1 MIGTGIAGLTCAH
14 LLRARGELTVF
25 EADTRIG
32 GHVNTVAVDD
42 PHGVRHVDTG
52 FIVHN
57 DRNYPLFTALLDEL
71 EIPSDEAEMG
81 MSIAAPGGG
90 FEFANTSRGLFA
102 QRSNLVH
109 PRFWRLIRDQL
120 RFNREARAMI
130 GRDDAPSVGEFLR
143 DGGYSRWFVERVIAP
158 EISAVWS
165 ADPEAIWEFP
175 ISFLAEFLSNHG
187 QLGLRG
193 RPRWRTISGG
203 SHRYVDRLTR
213 PFAARIRTGSPVTRV
228 ERLGGKVAVQAG
240 DAPADLFDEV
250 VIATHPDQALRM
262 LTDPSVAERE
272 VLGAFDYRPNEA
284 VLHTDASLMPRRRRA
299 WASWNFHLAAQ
310 RTGDPSPGTR
320 VTYWM
325 NNLQRLEAARD
336 YFVTLNWRERV
347 DPERVIEVIEYAHP
361 QITHRSVAAQRRWEE
376 ISGAGPVHY
385 CGAYWRWGFHE
396 DGCWSGHRA
405 AEAVGQRLAVSE
417 PLSVAA

>member
-1 MIGTGIAGLTCAH
+1 M
-14 LLRARGELTVF
+14 
-25 EADTRIG
+25 
-32 GHVNTVAVDD
+32 NTVAVED
-42 PHGVRHVDTG
+42 PRGERHVDTG

-57 DRNYPLFTALLDEL
+57 DRNYPLFTALLRDL
-71 EIPSDEAEMG
+71 EWTPMLRRWG
-81 MSIAAPGGG
+81 CRCRYRGGG
-90 FEFANTSRGLFA
+90 FEFANTARGLFA
-102 QRSNLVH
+102 QRSNLVQ

-165 ADPEAIWEFP
+165 ADPAAIWEFP

-187 QLGLRG
+187 QLGAPRQAAMADDLGGIAALRRAPDPTVRGADPDGLRG
-193 RPRWRTISGG
+193 YPGG
-203 SHRYVDRLTR
+203 
-213 PFAARIRTGSPVTRV
+213 A
-228 ERLGGKVAVQAG
+228 LGGKVAVEAG

-250 VIATHPDQALRM
+250 VIATHPDQALAM
-262 LTDPSVAERE
+262 LRTQPLRSGKSSERSRTVQRGGPAHRRVADAAAKARVGELELPS
-272 VLGAFDYRPNEA
+272 RP
-284 VLHTDASLMPRRRRA
+284 RG
-299 WASWNFHLAAQ
+299 
-310 RTGDPSPGTR
+310 GDDDGSPGTR

-325 NNLQRLEAARD
+325 NNLQRLDAARD
-336 YFVTLNWRERV
+336 YFVTLNSRERV

-376 ISGAGPVHY
+376 ISGAGPMHF

-405 AEAVGQRLAVSE
+405 AEAVGQRIA
-417 PLSVAA
+417 